1 VGRIH
6 PNNDAFRALQL
17 VARSRGID
25 GHSNLFA
32 LTGNYRLG
40 LQGPVFGAYLIAGG
54 GMYYPL
60 QALARGHRRRWDR
73 LQSRLALVGI
83 HLPIRV
89 RFRGPDQT
97 LFSAGSTAFGGN
109 GGVGFTIRI
118 NQESYKFYFES
129 CYHYAPNKN
138 ISTQIIPITF
148 GFSW

>member
-1 VGRIH
+1 MGRTP
-6 PNNDAFRALQL
+6 PNNDAFRAIQL

-40 LQGPVFGAYLIAGG
+40 LQGRVFGAYLIAGG
-54 GMYYPL
+54 GMYY
-60 QALARGHRRRWDR
+60 RRSKLSREVIVGAGTVCSPAW
-73 LQSRLALVGI
+73 LWWGFTCQSGFVSE
-83 HLPIRV
+83 
-89 RFRGPDQT
+89 DQT
-97 LFSAGSTAFGGN
+97 LVSAGSTAFGGN

-118 NQESYKFYFES
+118 NQEGYKFYVES
-129 CYHYAPNKN
+129 RYHYAPNKN